1 MHYLNIINSVNIT
14 VGTSFGSILEMP
26 WIFLD
31 PRRPVTITGEA
42 RDEGVL
48 PYMPELPMPSEGIV
62 NYNKSIEKIK
72 DIVAVPSGLEST
84 CLVLVHGLGKIFSV
98 DVYNS

>member
-1 MHYLNIINSVNIT
+1 MLDILNIYSNVSLL

-31 PRRPVTITGEA
+31 PRRPVTIAGEA

-48 PYMPELPMPSEGIV
+48 SYMPELPMPSEGII
-62 NYNKSIEKIK
+62 NYNKSIERIK
-72 DIVAVPSGLEST
+72 DIIAVPSGLEST
-84 CLVLVHGLGKIFSV
+84 CLVLVHGLGL
-98 DVYNS
+98 YL